1 MIKICYVLACISSI
15 AILLFE
21 KIKVQKK
28 NQKVSPNKKTYIDEI
43 ILERIDKKI
52 KKNKLLK
59 NYHDKLIKKIAI
71 TNCCSFEL
79 AENKLKKGIL
89 KIVYVAFFSFCI
101 LFSIFKI
108 WYIALT
114 LSASIVYLF
123 FNYYTGKIDKK
134 ISQLEMEFPETVQ
147 KFADEYIINR
157 NIRRSLMSISEKS
170 SGSIKLVFE
179 RLVRNI
185 HSSIDENTSIN
196 EMAKS
201 LDFFYAYAFAEIL
214 KLSLSDVGNVT
225 KEIGFLI
232 ELMQDDL
239 EQQEK
244 TKSDLH
250 ENKAMFMILNAI
262 TAIVLVTN
270 FIINPY
276 AKDIYTY
283 TSTGAFMIMIWVLEF
298 IGGLMFI
305 SLNEKI

>member
-1 MIKICYVLACISSI
+1 MMKIFYILVCVFSI
-15 AILLFE
+15 VIVLFE
-21 KIKVQKK
+21 KIKIKK
-28 NQKVSPNKKTYIDEI
+28 NVSKNKKNYIDEI
-43 ILERIDKKI
+43 MLERIDEKI
-52 KKNKLLK
+52 KKNKSLK

-89 KIVYVAFFSFCI
+89 RIVYVAFFSFFL
-101 LFSIFKI
+101 LFLIFKI
-108 WYIALT
+108 WYIALIGT
-114 LSASIVYLF
+114 LSILYLLL
-123 FNYYTGKIDKK
+123 NHYIGKIDKK
-134 ISQLEMEFPETVQ
+134 MNQLEMEFPETVQ

-185 HSSIDENTSIN
+185 HSGIDENTSID

-232 ELMQDDL
+232 ELMQEDL

-250 ENKAMFMILNAI
+250 ENKAMFMILNGI
-262 TAIVLVTN
+262 TAFILVVN
-270 FIINPY
+270 FMIHPY
-276 AKDIYTY
+276 AREIYTY
-283 TSTGAFMIMIWVLEF
+283 TATGAFMIMLWVIEF
-298 IGGLMFI
+298 VGGLLFI
-305 SLNEKI
+305 SLSEKI

>member
-1 MIKICYVLACISSI
+1 MIKIFYILLCIVSI
-15 AILLFE
+15 AIVLFE
-21 KIKVQKK
+21 KIKIKKKKVSTKKK
-28 NQKVSPNKKTYIDEI
+28 NHMDEV

-52 KKNKLLK
+52 KKNKSLK

-101 LFSIFKI
+101 LFFIFKI
-108 WYIALT
+108 WYIALIGT
-114 LSASIVYLF
+114 LSILYLML
-123 FNYYTGKIDKK
+123 NYYIGKIDKK
-134 ISQLEMEFPETVQ
+134 MNQLEIEFPETVQ

-170 SGSIKLVFE
+170 TGSVKLVFE
-179 RLVRNI
+179 RLIRNI
-185 HSSIDENTSIN
+185 HSGIDENTSID

-232 ELMQDDL
+232 ELMQEDL

-250 ENKAMFMILNAI
+250 ENKAMFMILNGI
-262 TAIVLVTN
+262 TAFMLFTN
-270 FIINPY
+270 FIVHPY
-276 AKDIYTY
+276 AREIYTY
-283 TSTGAFMIMIWVLEF
+283 TATGAFMIMIWVAEF
-298 IGGLMFI
+298 VGGLIFI
-305 SLNEKI
+305 SLSEKI

>member
-1 MIKICYVLACISSI
+1 MIKICYVLVCISSI

-21 KIKVQKK
+21 KIKVKK
-28 NQKVSPNKKTYIDEI
+28 KKQKVSPNRKTYIDEI

-79 AENKLKKGIL
+79 AHNKLKKGIL
-89 KIVYVAFFSFCI
+89 NMMYIAFFSFFI
-101 LFSIFKI
+101 LLLIFKI

-134 ISQLEMEFPETVQ
+134 ISQLEMKFPETVQ

-157 NIRRSLMSISEKS
+157 NIRKSLMNISEKS
-170 SGSIKLVFE
+170 NGSIKLVFE

-185 HSSIDENTSIN
+185 HSGLDENTSID

-244 TKSDLH
+244 TKSELH
-250 ENKAMFMILNAI
+250 ENKAMFMILNGI
-262 TAIVLVTN
+262 TVFILVVN
-270 FIINPY
+270 FMIHPY
-276 AKDIYTY
+276 AREIYTY
-283 TSTGAFMIMIWVLEF
+283 TATGAFMIMLWVIEF
-298 IGGLMFI
+298 VGGLLFI
-305 SLNEKI
+305 SLSEKI

>member
-1 MIKICYVLACISSI
+1 MKIFYILVCIFSI
-15 AILLFE
+15 VIVLFE
-21 KIKVQKK
+21 KIKIKKKVSKNKK
-28 NQKVSPNKKTYIDEI
+28 NYIDEI
-43 ILERIDKKI
+43 MLEKIDKKI
-52 KKNKLLK
+52 KKNKSLK
-59 NYHDKLIKKIAI
+59 IYYDKLIKKIAI

-89 KIVYVAFFSFCI
+89 RIVYVAFFSFFL
-101 LFSIFKI
+101 LFLIFKI
-108 WYIALT
+108 WYIALIGT
-114 LSASIVYLF
+114 LSILYLLL
-123 FNYYTGKIDKK
+123 NHYIGKIDKK
-134 ISQLEMEFPETVQ
+134 MNQLEMEFPETVQ

-185 HSSIDENTSIN
+185 HSGIDENTSID

-232 ELMQDDL
+232 ELMQEDL

-250 ENKAMFMILNAI
+250 ENKAMFMILNGI
-262 TAIVLVTN
+262 TAFILVVN
-270 FIINPY
+270 FMIHPY
-276 AKDIYTY
+276 AREIYTY
-283 TSTGAFMIMIWVLEF
+283 TATGAFMIMLWVIEF
-298 IGGLMFI
+298 VGGLLFI
-305 SLNEKI
+305 SLSEKI